1 MLSFDGGQLTVEKFK
16 SKYLFTMFG
25 EHYKGLTKKQTIKLV
40 EFLKQQIEK
49 ETK

>member
-1 MLSFDGGQLTVEKFK
+1 MISFDGGQLTVEKHK

-25 EHYKGLTKKQTIKLV
+25 EHYKGLTKKQTIKLMD
-40 EFLKQQIEK
+40 FLKQQKEK